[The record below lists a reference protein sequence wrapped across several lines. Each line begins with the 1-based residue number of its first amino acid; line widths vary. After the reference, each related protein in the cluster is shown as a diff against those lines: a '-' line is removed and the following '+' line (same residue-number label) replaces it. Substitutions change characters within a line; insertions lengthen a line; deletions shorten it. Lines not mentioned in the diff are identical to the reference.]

1 MPDKKPRAIL
11 IFSLEKAELFH
22 LMRPVAGEGGW
33 QDFLRKMQAKI
44 LVDDGSVLIGMSDGD
59 IGRAIRGM
67 SGNGGFQGRLR
78 KIFRAQFVNFL
89 EEL

>member
-1 MPDKKPRAIL
+1 MTDKKPRAIL
-11 IFSLEKAELFH
+11 VFSLEKIEVFH

-33 QDFLRKMQAKI
+33 QDFLRKMQTKM
-44 LVDDGSVLIGMSDGD
+44 LVDGAEVFIEMSDGD